1 MQNDI
6 DFITAQIAQSKARL
20 YEFHAAREQ
29 EEKKLAALNGALETL
44 QMLDQKQRAA
54 TQQQPAEAP
63 QPAAVQQAPVPTD
76 PAIAAAQAA
85 GAAERAAS
93 RAS

>member
-1 MQNDI
+1 MQKDI
-6 DFITAQIAQSKARL
+6 DFINSQIAQSKARL
-20 YEFHAAREQ
+20 YEFHSAREQ

-44 QMLDQKQRAA
+44 QMLDQKQRQAE
-54 TQQQPAEAP
+54 QPAPTPHVTTTQSAAP
-63 QPAAVQQAPVPTD
+63 AD
-76 PAIAAAQAA
+76 AIAA